1 MNRPNELGGN
11 MAEPM
16 LRMTGISKSF
26 PGVKALDNVDL
37 ELNAGE
43 VLALVGE
50 NGAGKSTLLKI
61 LSGAYIRDE
70 GNIQLNGE
78 ALGVFTPRE
87 SMEKGV
93 AIIYQEID
101 NFQTLT
107 VAENILVNRLPKTG
121 KVHRIDWKSSMQE
134 AKVALDKISKEIAPN
149 VLMSSLS
156 TAQQQLVEIAKA
168 IHMNMRILVMDE
180 PTSALNRVETER
192 LLQLVKE
199 IANSGVGVI
208 YISHRMDEIFAVADR
223 IQVMRDGKSVASLL
237 SSKTSRDEV
246 VTHMVGRTLEEM
258 YPHIK
263 LPKGKKLLEVKNLT
277 TSDIKDISFSL
288 YQGEIVGLFGLMGA
302 GQTELATTLFGDI
315 TNRTGKILVDGEE
328 VFFKSPEQAI
338 KKGVAYIPSER
349 KIEGLLKG
357 MHVKANTTISSL
369 GKLMKF
375 LRLDLQK
382 EDRVTKKW
390 IKNLKIRTPST
401 ETNIDSLSG
410 GNQQKV
416 VIAKWLE
423 TNPTILILNDPTRGI
438 DVGAKADIYA
448 LMEELSSQ
456 GIGIIMISSELQE
469 TLAMSDRI
477 LVMCEGRLTGE
488 ISRENANQEVL
499 MKLAVGSI

>member
-1 MNRPNELGGN
+1 

-168 IHMNMRILVMDE
+168 IHMKMRILVMDE

-277 TSDIKDISFSL
+277 TADIKDISFSL

-488 ISRENANQEVL
+488 VSRENANQEVL

>member
-1 MNRPNELGGN
+1 

-70 GNIQLNGE
+70 GSIQLNGE
-78 ALGVFTPRE
+78 TLGAFTPRE

-121 KVHRIDWKSSMQE
+121 KLHRIDWKSSMQE
-134 AKVALDKISKEIAPN
+134 AKFALDKISKEIAPN

-168 IHMNMRILVMDE
+168 IHMHMRILVMDE

-192 LLQLVKE
+192 LLQLVKD

-223 IQVMRDGKSVASLL
+223 IQVMRDGKSVASLV
-237 SSKTSRDEV
+237 SSETTRDEV

-338 KKGVAYIPSER
+338 KNGIAYIPSER
-349 KIEGLLKG
+349 KVEGLLKG

-369 GKLMKF
+369 GKLVKF

-382 EDRVTKKW
+382 EDRVTKQW

-401 ETNIDSLSG
+401 ETNIDTLSG

-448 LMEELSSQ
+448 LMEELSRQ

-488 ISRENANQEVL
+488 VSRENANQEVL